1 MVKFA
6 VRLIHLC
13 RKFTIIIVVILSHLE
28 NVKSCTASIMQ
39 DFELVLQ
46 TAYVVN
52 VKILHQLDYFASSTF
67 YCHFVSLLHVCC
79 RWTKWTGTWS
89 GLRINGTAEGMEQYS
104 LTPRLVKFCQ
114 NGWWNWRTIGIGLN
128 LTACHNKKQAVVL
141 QELMHRYQHRW
152 AVSEA
157 SSSL

>member
-52 VKILHQLDYFASSTF
+52 VKILHQLDYF
-67 YCHFVSLLHVCC
+67 LLPLC
-79 RWTKWTGTWS
+79 
-89 GLRINGTAEGMEQYS
+89 LI
-104 LTPRLVKFCQ
+104 
-114 NGWWNWRTIGIGLN
+114 
-128 LTACHNKKQAVVL
+128 TACLL
-141 QELMHRYQHRW
+141 QVNQVNWDRKW
-152 AVSEA
+152 S
-157 SSSL
+157 